1 MPFPVDRRSFLRN
14 AGCGF
19 GAVALA
25 AMLHE
30 DGLLAEEDLPRPV
43 DPLAPKKP
51 HFEPK
56 AKRVIFMFMSG
67 GPSHVDTFDPKP
79 ELTKLHGQPLPVSFG
94 PVKTRRGVDKNKLL
108 ASQRTFKK
116 HGKSGIEVSD
126 WFPHIGATID
136 DICLLR
142 GCYGDSVTHP
152 ESVYLMNTGSILMG
166 RPSLGAWVSY
176 GLGSENHNMPAFVVL
191 PDPGGWPKGGSPA
204 WGGGY
209 LPAAYQGTVVKGGRA
224 PIEHLATP
232 PGVSSEQQRKTLDF
246 IAEGNKEHL

>member
-1 MPFPVDRRSFLRN
+1 MLPHDRRNFLRT

-19 GAVALA
+19 GAIALA
-25 AMLHE
+25 AMLRDE
-30 DGLLAEEDLPRPV
+30 GLLAEEAKPA

-51 HFEPK
+51 HFEPA
-56 AKRVIFMFMSG
+56 AKRVIFLFMSG

-79 ELTKLHGQPLPVSFG
+79 DLTRLHGQPLPASFG

-126 WFPHIGATID
+126 WFPHIGGVID

-142 GCYGDSVTHP
+142 GCHGDSVTHP

-166 RPSLGAWVSY
+166 RPSLGAWATY
-176 GLGSENHNMPAFVVL
+176 GLGSENRNMPAFVVL

-209 LPAAYQGTVVKGGRA
+209 LPAAYQGTVVKGGKS

-232 PGVSSEQQRKTLDF
+232 NGISAEQQR
-246 IAEGNKEHL
+246 